1 MAYTSQRTI
10 IITLI
15 FMIAISPSLGRR
27 EKSKVK
33 KDLKEFCAQTGKSKE
48 CWKIIKP
55 KLREFHDTDPKTV
68 ADVILDLARA
78 KGDEIHEE
86 LNQLYKDS
94 RDDGL
99 KEKYLS
105 CFKNY
110 NDAIRNLNLAW
121 RNLESDN
128 YQNIPVQIDDTIEEM
143 KGCRFEFNKDSFDPS
158 HIRNREK
165 EFRVY
170 VDIAKVA
177 TFRLLNQLD

>member
-1 MAYTSQRTI
+1 MAYTLQRI
-10 IITLI
+10 IIIALI

-68 ADVILDLARA
+68 ADVLLDMARA
-78 KGDEIHEE
+78 KDE
-86 LNQLYKDS
+86 
-94 RDDGL
+94 L

-105 CFKNY
+105 CSKNY
-110 NDAIRNLNLAW
+110 NDAIRNLNLAR

-128 YQNIPVQIDDTIEEM
+128 YQNIPVQIDDTIEEL
-143 KGCRFEFNKDSFDPS
+143 KGCRFEFNKGSFDPS

-177 TFRLLNQLD
+177 TDSLLNHD